1 MQLTNIDERGILL
14 KIRFT
19 LWILSFLLEL
29 LDGIFVSDVRYIGKK
44 GKDWHQIFIF
54 PLFLTSGRGNLEKE
68 NLK

>member
-1 MQLTNIDERGILL
+1 MQLTNIDEREILL

-44 GKDWHQIFIF
+44 GKDWHQIFF
-54 PLFLTSGRGNLEKE
+54 SRSF
-68 NLK
+68 